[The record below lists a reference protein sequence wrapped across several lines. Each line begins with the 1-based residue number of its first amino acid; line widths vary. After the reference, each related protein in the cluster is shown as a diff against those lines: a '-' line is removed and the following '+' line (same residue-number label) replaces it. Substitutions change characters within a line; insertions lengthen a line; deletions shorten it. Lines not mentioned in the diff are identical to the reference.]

1 METETS
7 FSQLAPP
14 VFDGENYQ
22 LWAVRME
29 TYLEALDLWEA
40 VEEDYDVLPLPNN
53 PTVAQ
58 IKSHKEK
65 KTRKSKA
72 KATLFAGVS
81 ATIFTRVM
89 TLKSAKEIWD
99 YLKGEYT
106 GDERIRG
113 MKVLNLI
120 REFELQKMKES
131 ETVKEYSDRL
141 LGIINKLRLLGTK
154 FKDSR
159 IVENILVTVPEKY
172 EVSITT
178 LENTK
183 DLSKITLAELLN
195 TLQAQEQRRLMRQDG
210 MVEEALAANHRTQ
223 SKSNN
228 AKKNYPPC
236 QHCGKKGHP
245 PFKCWKRP
253 DAKCKICNQLGHEA
267 VICKGKYQKHEVDAQ
282 VANEEEE
289 DHLNLFKEFTSMG
302 NKKVRIGNGDYI
314 LSKGKGTV
322 AIPTKSGT
330 KNISDVL
337 YVPDIDQN
345 LLSVGQL
352 MKKGFKVSFEDK
364 YYFIYDA
371 TGLEILRVKMRGKN
385 FSLDPT
391 EDEEWSPKN
400 LQSAEN
406 PPKEDICENET
417 KKLSIFQKNKIWKK
431 VDKPQGKMQMRKKVD
446 KPQVKMKPKKEPTYF
461 IDNHEMQQNRK
472 LNSIYCKSKD
482 QLADLRTKSLPVKGL
497 QGTNSKFAAS
507 KARRSVR
514 NML

>member
-1 METETS
+1 METEMS

-14 VFDGENYQ
+14 VFDSENYQ

-29 TYLEALDLWEA
+29 TNLEALDLWEA

-53 PTVAQ
+53 PTMAR

-65 KTRKSKA
+65 KTKKSKA

-89 TLKSAKEIWD
+89 ALKSAKEIWD

-141 LGIINKLRLLGTK
+141 LGIVNK
-154 FKDSR
+154 
-159 IVENILVTVPEKY
+159 
-172 EVSITT
+172 
-178 LENTK
+178 
-183 DLSKITLAELLN
+183 
-195 TLQAQEQRRLMRQDG
+195 AQEQRMLMRQDG
-210 MVEEALAANHRTQ
+210 MVEGALAANHKTQ
-223 SKSNN
+223 SKGNN
-228 AKKNYPPC
+228 VKKNYPPC

-267 VICKGKYQKHEVDAQ
+267 VICKGKYQKHEADAQ
-282 VANEEEE
+282 VANEEE
-289 DHLNLFKEFTSMG
+289 DHLFVATILSTKKSDFWLIDSGCTNHMTYDRNLFKEFTSIG
-302 NKKVRIGNGDYI
+302 NKKVRIENSDYI
-314 LSKGKGTV
+314 LAKRKGTV
-322 AIPTKSGT
+322 AIPTNSGT
-330 KNISDVL
+330 KKISDVL

-352 MKKGFKVSFEDK
+352 IEKGFKVSFEDK

-385 FSLDPT
+385 FSFDPT
-391 EDEEWSPKN
+391 EDEEWRPKN
-400 LQSAEN
+400 LQSADN

-431 VDKPQGKMQMRKKVD
+431 VDKPQGKMQMWKKVD

-482 QLADLRTKSLPVKGL
+482 QLADLRTKSLQVKGL
-497 QGTNSKFAAS
+497 QGINSEFAAS